1 MPLEGSA
8 RTIGQTL
15 TSGNPLQQYHRL
27 PTTNPSGP
35 SRLARLFSPQITS
48 DARLPPQNDSSV

>member
-15 TSGNPLQQYHRL
+15 TSGNPLQQHHSL
-27 PTTNPSGP
+27 LTTNPSGP
-35 SRLARLFSPQITS
+35 SRLARLLCPQIMI
-48 DARLPPQNDSSV
+48 DARLPLQNDSSA